1 MGCFDVAMRQ
11 TAHSIT
17 KTRGSK
23 EGFMASDDLL
33 ADLPFRRVREQSL
46 WIGTTERP
54 LFARLTVPASDS
66 SRGGVLLSTS
76 IFRDARASRRAL
88 RLLAATLADDGFIVL
103 RFDQFG
109 VGDSSGD
116 LNDDEFLDVWKEQIG
131 QGVELLRSL
140 GAESVSAVGFRL
152 GATILAAASIERSL
166 DLTSVVLWDPCES
179 GRSYLREM
187 NAFETLRRASH
198 DTTSTI
204 ATSEFVLNDQASEV
218 IRSLS
223 LLEATPK
230 QLAPQVLIITRD
242 DRPVST
248 RMKSHFDD
256 DSVEWAETSEQS
268 KVLEVELPSSV
279 LPMVAI
285 SQIRQWIGSSLAPI
299 SPLRLID
306 AKTTATIGR
315 GEGPMS
321 IRETVLTVAP
331 RGIFAI
337 VCEPVEG
344 ASGPWIVMVPG
355 INEDHVGPARSWVNM
370 SRRWASYGL
379 RCVRFDFEGLGESA
393 WLPAESDRKQAAKA
407 QLESIRSVVMAVSVD
422 DPSNTV
428 FVGLCTGA
436 QKSLE
441 SAVRLASRGVC
452 TINPQVGRSI
462 QQATDRMVTGNAG
475 IFTSVM
481 TRMKKYVERH
491 EWMGQ
496 IVWQAARVFFPS
508 AYSLKVRKDLADN
521 GTEML
526 LIVSPDDFNPFPHV
540 PIVRSLD
547 KRRLITTALCRIEI
561 VPGLDHDFFNI
572 AGRTRATEILDAYV
586 HEKFVTTTS

>member
-1 MGCFDVAMRQ
+1 
-11 TAHSIT
+11 
-17 KTRGSK
+17 
-23 EGFMASDDLL
+23 MASDDSS
-33 ADLPFRRVREQSL
+33 ADLPFQRVREQSL

-54 LFARLTVPASDS
+54 LFARLTIPASDS
-66 SRGGVLLSTS
+66 SRGGVLLSPS
-76 IFRDARASRRAL
+76 IFRDARASRRSL
-88 RLLAATLADDGFIVL
+88 RALAAALADDGFIVL

-140 GAESVSAVGFRL
+140 GVESVSAVGFRL
-152 GATILAAASIERSL
+152 GATILAAASTERSL

-179 GRSYLREM
+179 GRSYLRELS
-187 NAFETLRRASH
+187 AFETLRRASH
-198 DTTSTI
+198 DATSTI
-204 ATSEFVLNDQASEV
+204 ATSEFVLNDQASEA
-218 IRSLS
+218 IRSLN
-223 LLEATPK
+223 LLDATPK
-230 QLAPQVLIITRD
+230 QLASEVLIITRE

-256 DSVEWAETSEQS
+256 DSVQWSETSEQS
-268 KVLEVELPSSV
+268 AVLEVELPSSV

-285 SQIRQWIGSSLAPI
+285 SRIRRWIGLSLAPLA
-299 SPLRLID
+299 PLRRID
-306 AKTTATIGR
+306 AATTVTIGR
-315 GEGPMS
+315 NEGPMS
-321 IRETVLTVAP
+321 VRETVLTVAP
-331 RGIFAI
+331 RDLFAI

-344 ASGPWIVMVPG
+344 AHGPWIVMVPG
-355 INEDHVGPARSWVNM
+355 INEDHVGPARNWVNL

-393 WLPAESDRKQAAKA
+393 WLPAESVREGAAKT
-407 QLESIRSVVMAVSVD
+407 QLENIRSVVMALSVD

-441 SAVRLASRGVC
+441 SAVSLASRGVC
-452 TINPQVGRSI
+452 TINPQVGKSI
-462 QQATDRMVTGNAG
+462 QQATDRMVAG
-475 IFTSVM
+475 DAGFYTSVM
-481 TRMKKYVERH
+481 TRVKKYVERH
-491 EWMGQ
+491 EWIGQ
-496 IVWQAARVFFPS
+496 IVWQAARVFLPS
-508 AYSLKVRKDLADN
+508 AYSLEVRKNLAEN

-526 LIVSPDDFNPFPHV
+526 LIVSPDDFNPFPRV

-547 KRRLITTALCRIEI
+547 KRRLKTTELCRIEI

-572 AGRTRATEILDAYV
+572 AGRIRAIEILDAYV
-586 HEKFVTTTS
+586 REKFVATTS